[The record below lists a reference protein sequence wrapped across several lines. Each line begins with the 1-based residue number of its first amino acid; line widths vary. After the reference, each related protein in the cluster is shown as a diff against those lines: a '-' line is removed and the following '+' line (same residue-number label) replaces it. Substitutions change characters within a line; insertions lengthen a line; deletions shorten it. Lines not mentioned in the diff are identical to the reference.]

1 MQQKID
7 GTYDIQMDR
16 ELKMFAD
23 GRDKYLKRL
32 ENNSKL
38 STQNN
43 PHKLITEALPKV
55 AQAIQDYLLYEEAK
69 HRGRKSCGFKD
80 LQWNHK
86 GVPHVDA
93 TCRTCHEQMVAENMD
108 VDE

>member
-32 ENNSKL
+32 VSV
-38 STQNN
+38 S
-43 PHKLITEALPKV
+43 
-55 AQAIQDYLLYEEAK
+55 
-69 HRGRKSCGFKD
+69 
-80 LQWNHK
+80 
-86 GVPHVDA
+86 
-93 TCRTCHEQMVAENMD
+93 
-108 VDE
+108 